1 MNVQKFDN
9 IKSVISVHFM
19 YVGCT
24 LAWLTAVLKASNLN
38 KLTFLSR
45 LLHGHQL
52 SYPKYYSA
60 NNQVYINYCFQV
72 VTAL

>member
-1 MNVQKFDN
+1 MDLRKFDN

-24 LAWLTAVLKASNLN
+24 LAWLTAAQRARYLN
-38 KLTFLSR
+38 SLNFLSR

-52 SYPKYYSA
+52 SYPKNYSA
-60 NNQVYINYCFQV
+60 KNRVYINYCFQV
-72 VTAL
+72 VTAS